1 MNSQRRAVTL
11 IAVLASTGLAVGCS
25 GSGTDGFED
34 RYRQFASAV
43 ENHKGHQAVKS
54 VSSDTLEHYAGL
66 KQIALY
72 GNRNGKSL
80 PIYDEV
86 AVCFLRASFDA
97 EALKS
102 LSDRDVYAKLVNA
115 DITGVPGMS
124 RFELT
129 DLERTD
135 NEGWGVLL
143 TDEVNTR
150 YIIGFDREGGKWLI
164 DDSSFRTSR
173 EEVLLSRI
181 MTHRGTRSDV
191 INALLKSSGIRQGV
205 TPELEQP
212 LVK

>member
-1 MNSQRRAVTL
+1 MKRNWRTL
-11 IAVLASTGLAVGCS
+11 TLVALLASVSAFGGCS

-34 RYRQFASAV
+34 RYRQFANAV
-43 ENHKGHQAVKS
+43 ENHKGHQAAKY
-54 VSSDTLEHYAGL
+54 VSSDTLKHYTGL
-66 KQIALY
+66 KQIALH
-72 GNRNGKSL
+72 GNQSGTSL
-80 PIYDEV
+80 TINDEV
-86 AVCFLRASFDA
+86 AVYFLRASFDT
-97 EALKS
+97 EALKT
-102 LSDRDVYAKLVNA
+102 LSDRDIYAKLVNA

-129 DLERTD
+129 DPEREE
-135 NEGWGVLL
+135 NQGWAILL

-150 YIIGFDREGGKWLI
+150 YIIGFDRERGKWLI

-181 MTHRGTRSDV
+181 MTHRGSRSDV
-191 INALLKSSGIRQGV
+191 VDALLKSSGIRQGV